1 MGASGQKQA
10 EPDSYYLSILLS
22 FTKIKEF
29 ASEFTLKKEGKLS
42 NIISSL
48 LEGKKEY
55 KSDIDDFKKNIIKD
69 KKIKKIEDLEI
80 HEILEYIL
88 MNLHDEFNNK
98 KEKEKNIINHKYDSS
113 EELCEENNSIIQK
126 LFFGINENNAKCLNE
141 KCRKGN
147 KDFNFFLRK
156 YLDKE
161 IEPLEDIRDLINENP
176 IEYNICEVCKG
187 KNVIESKIVELP
199 EIYILCINANK
210 LKNNLNYYINFN
222 IQNEQYNLKC
232 FISKKDENNKHDVN
246 YNIFYQEKGKWYI
259 YKVVQKEQKQI
270 SKINSINGNPIIIF
284 YQKPKILDIYY
295 RQLSII
301 LNDKQNILKLMN
313 EHILDYDKYDQYYIL
328 NSQWYNKILK
338 IYESDKIYLNDQYA
352 INSIKDLTN
361 ISELNTQDYFQRKK
375 NFINNKKIFKE
386 EESFK
391 PTYEKEE
398 KTQINYPKN
407 FMLIKKNVLDNLLDE
422 LLIRKDEFIKYIYQI
437 KFGETYI
444 FIQDKDNANIIF
456 ACSYQKNSFEV
467 EIILKYD
474 RSDCFS
480 NEIKKYIS
488 NRGGLEYYY
497 QIRNLQKDKNDVQDI
512 KDKENDHI
520 GILVNINNYD
530 HMNKYKYDEKLQEE
544 INIQNNPNN
553 IIKMSMFPSDQQTND
568 NYNNQNN
575 NQNILENM
583 YNNFNNNN
591 NINNQNMMM
600 NNMNNQ
606 NMMNMN
612 NQNMNDN
619 MINNKVENMMNNNNN
634 HMLDMN
640 NNNNMMN
647 MNNNNMINM
656 DMMVINNNNMM
667 NMNNNN
673 NMMDMNNINMMDM
686 NNNNMMNNTNN
697 MMNNTNNMMNN
708 TNNMMNKTNNMM
720 NNTNNMMNNNNNNMM
735 DMNNNNMMNNTNN
748 MMNNTN
754 NMMNNNN
761 NMMNNTNNNMMD
773 INNNNMMDMNNNMMN
788 NTNNNMMDMNNINI
802 MDMNNYNMMNNTNNM
817 MNNTNNMMNM
827 NNNNNNMM
835 DMNNNN
841 MMNMNNNNMMNMN
854 NNIMNNTNNMMDIN
868 NNNMIDM
875 NNNNMMNM
883 NNNMMNNTNN
893 MMNNYNNMMNNYNN
907 M

>member
-161 IEPLEDIRDLINENP
+161 IEPQEDIRNLINENP

-270 SKINSINGNPIIIF
+270 SRIYSIKGNPIIIF

-301 LNDKQNILKLMN
+301 LNDKQNILELMN

-619 MINNKVENMMNNNNN
+619 IINNKVENMMNNNNN
-634 HMLDMN
+634 NMLDMN

-656 DMMVINNNNMM
+656 DNNINMMVINNNNMM

-697 MMNNTNNMMNN
+697 MMNKTNNMMNN
-708 TNNMMNKTNNMM
+708 TNNMMNNTNNMM

-748 MMNNTN
+748 MMNN
-754 NMMNNNN
+754 
-761 NMMNNTNNNMMD
+761 
-773 INNNNMMDMNNNMMN
+773 
-788 NTNNNMMDMNNINI
+788 
-802 MDMNNYNMMNNTNNM
+802 
-817 MNNTNNMMNM
+817 
-827 NNNNNNMM
+827 NNNMM

-841 MMNMNNNNMMNMN
+841 MMNMNNNMMNMN
-854 NNIMNNTNNMMDIN
+854 NNMMNNTNNMMDIN